1 MREIMN
7 YVKKL
12 CMLCLPWFLVAC
24 GTIPTITPVPDTN
37 QPPVSSMPSEVKA
50 EPKAE
55 SPSGS
60 NEVPKVEPKP
70 VDGTAKAPAAV
81 ASLLERAK
89 QQELKGDYQAAVA
102 SLERAIRIAPRYPES
117 YYRLGELRLKQGLY
131 RQARSL
137 GHKTLS
143 LGADWWLRR
152 QAQSLVDRA
161 SAQ

>member
-1 MREIMN
+1 MN

-12 CMLCLPWFLVAC
+12 SMLCLPWFLVAC
-24 GTIPTITPVPDTN
+24 GTIPRVTPVPGQDTN
-37 QPPVSSMPSEVKA
+37 QPPVTSTPEVKA
-50 EPKAE
+50 EPKSE
-55 SPSGS
+55 SKT
-60 NEVPKVEPKP
+60 VQKVKPKP
-70 VDGTAKAPAAV
+70 VDDTAKAPAAV
-81 ASLLERAK
+81 AALLDRAK
-89 QQELKGDYQAAVA
+89 RQESNGDYQAAVA

-117 YYRLGELRLKQGLY
+117 YYRLGELRFKQGLY
-131 RQARSL
+131 SQARSL

>member
-1 MREIMN
+1 MN

-12 CMLCLPWFLVAC
+12 SMLCLPWFLVAC
-24 GTIPTITPVPDTN
+24 GTIPIITPVPDTN
-37 QPPVSSMPSEVKA
+37 QSPVTSTPSEVKA

-55 SPSGS
+55 APAGS
-60 NEVPKVEPKP
+60 KVVPKVKPKP
-70 VDGTAKAPAAV
+70 VDDTAKAPAAV
-81 ASLLERAK
+81 ASLLDRAK
-89 QQELKGDYQAAVA
+89 QQESSGDYQAAVA

-117 YYRLGELRLKQGLY
+117 YYRLGELRLRQGFY
-131 RQARSL
+131 SQARSL

-143 LGADWWLRR
+143 LGADWLLRR

>member
-12 CMLCLPWFLVAC
+12 SMLCLPWFLVAC
-24 GTIPTITPVPDTN
+24 GTIPTITPGPETN
-37 QPPVSSMPSEVKA
+37 QSPVTSTPPEVKA

-55 SPSGS
+55 SKA
-60 NEVPKVEPKP
+60 EPKVQPKP
-70 VDGTAKAPAAV
+70 VDDTAKAPAAV
-81 ASLLERAK
+81 ASLLDRAK
-89 QQELKGDYQAAVA
+89 QQESNGDYQAAVA
-102 SLERAIRIAPRYPES
+102 SLERAIRIAPRYPET

-131 RQARSL
+131 SQARSL

-161 SAQ
+161 SAK